1 MKFFKL
7 FSTSLFFRNNSIL
20 ILLLCFASRISST
33 IYYFED
39 IDSIRFAMA
48 AYDFDVLNSR
58 PHFPGYPIFCFIS
71 QIILLFTDNIAL
83 TFSLIGSTSTFIII
97 YFSDKIWQFYFK
109 KQNLFFL
116 SILFFN
122 PFLWLMSNRY
132 MPDLFALSLLVSGVF
147 YLIKIL
153 NDSSIKNNLILGIII
168 SLLFGV
174 RVSYIPFFIPIIFL
188 LSKNTKFLII
198 SFLLTTIIWLTP
210 FIYLTGVD
218 EILELF
224 KNDSHGHFYRWG
236 GTIISSDASLVDRLV
251 RIFYFLG
258 VDLFSFWSDNRHW
271 LTIINSLLIFL
282 AIIFFFKS
290 NIKKVKKLNVKLLF
304 CCFLIY
310 FLWVLMFQN
319 IQYKPRHLLPFIPMF
334 CFLISL
340 GANSIHKK
348 TKNRIF
354 FPLSLIIVH
363 AFITINL
370 VSQHKKMS
378 AISQI
383 QSFLQKEKN
392 DVVVISDDL
401 KLFYWKS
408 HFNNKNIKYY
418 NYDGFNKLI
427 KQNQISDETIIYS
440 TETINHNLYKKID
453 SQHFYHN
460 PHVNRLWSK
469 LTLNKYE
476 KN

>member
-1 MKFFKL
+1 M
-7 FSTSLFFRNNSIL
+7 
-20 ILLLCFASRISST
+20 AS
-33 IYYFED
+33 
-39 IDSIRFAMA
+39 
-48 AYDFDVLNSR
+48 YDFDVLNSR

-71 QIILLFTDNIAL
+71 QLILLITDNIAL

-97 YFSDKIWQFYFK
+97 YFCDKIWQFYFK

-153 NDSSIKNNLILGIII
+153 NDPSIKNNLILGIII

-188 LSKNTKFLII
+188 LTKNTKFLII

-210 FIYLTGVD
+210 FIYLTGVV
-218 EILELF
+218 EIIELF

-236 GTIISSDASLVDRLV
+236 GTIFSSDASFIDRLV
-251 RIFYFLG
+251 KIFYFIG
-258 VDLFSFWSDNRHW
+258 VDLFSFWSNSRHW
-271 LTIINSLLIFL
+271 LTVINSLLIAF

-290 NIKKVKKLNVKLLF
+290 NIKKVKKLNMKLLF

-319 IQYKPRHLLPFIPMF
+319 IQHKPRHLLPFIPMF

-340 GANSIHKK
+340 GVNSIHKK
-348 TKNRIF
+348 MKNRIF
-354 FPLSLIIVH
+354 FPLGFIIVH

-383 QSFLQKEKN
+383 QAYLQKEKN
-392 DVVVISDDL
+392 DIVVISDDL

-418 NYDGFNKLI
+418 NYDSFNKLI

-440 TETINHNLYKKID
+440 TGIINPKIYKKID

-469 LTLNKYE
+469 LTLYRYE

>member
-1 MKFFKL
+1 
-7 FSTSLFFRNNSIL
+7 
-20 ILLLCFASRISST
+20 
-33 IYYFED
+33 
-39 IDSIRFAMA
+39 
-48 AYDFDVLNSR
+48 
-58 PHFPGYPIFCFIS
+58 
-71 QIILLFTDNIAL
+71 
-83 TFSLIGSTSTFIII
+83 
-97 YFSDKIWQFYFK
+97 
-109 KQNLFFL
+109 
-116 SILFFN
+116 
-122 PFLWLMSNRY
+122 
-132 MPDLFALSLLVSGVF
+132 
-147 YLIKIL
+147 
-153 NDSSIKNNLILGIII
+153 
-168 SLLFGV
+168 
-174 RVSYIPFFIPIIFL
+174 
-188 LSKNTKFLII
+188 
-198 SFLLTTIIWLTP
+198 
-210 FIYLTGVD
+210 
-218 EILELF
+218 
-224 KNDSHGHFYRWG
+224 
-236 GTIISSDASLVDRLV
+236 
-251 RIFYFLG
+251 
-258 VDLFSFWSDNRHW
+258 
-271 LTIINSLLIFL
+271 
-282 AIIFFFKS
+282 
-290 NIKKVKKLNVKLLF
+290 
-304 CCFLIY
+304 
-310 FLWVLMFQN
+310 MFQN

-383 QSFLQKEKN
+383 QSYLQKEKN

-418 NYDGFNKLI
+418 NYHGFNKLI

-440 TETINHNLYKKID
+440 TEIINSKAYKKID